1 MANANLVPYDLRVT
15 SGDLLTNPRAPPKIM
30 DPVVLFFLLGVV
42 AKLAKSDLKL
52 PEALYETLSIYLLLA
67 IGLKGGV
74 ELAKHPI
81 LTIAPQAFAAI
92 AMGATLPLLAYPVL
106 RFVGKLSN
114 VDSAA
119 IAAHYGSVSV
129 VTFAVGLAFVL
140 KRGVAYEEYMP
151 LFVALMEVPGI
162 VVGIVL
168 ARMMAKRELS
178 DSPGDI
184 RLGGS
189 TETRSGGSNGT
200 RWRMLAHEIFL
211 GKSVVLLV
219 GGLLIGW
226 FAGPQGIDPMRG
238 LFFDLFKGVLALFL
252 LEMGLVAAGRVADL
266 KRAGPFLIVFG
277 VAAPMVFS
285 VIGAT
290 VGYAVGLSLGGTT
303 LLAILAASA
312 SYIAAPAALRIAL
325 PEANPSLS
333 IGVALGITFPFNLTL
348 GIPLYFEIAK
358 RLHS

>member
-1 MANANLVPYDLRVT
+1 
-15 SGDLLTNPRAPPKIM
+15 M
-30 DPVVLFFLLGVV
+30 DPVVLFFLLGVI
-42 AKLAKSDLKL
+42 ARLAKSDLKL
-52 PEALYETLSIYLLLA
+52 PEQLYETLSIYLLLA

-74 ELAKHPI
+74 ELAKHP
-81 LTIAPQAFAAI
+81 LTLIAPQALAAVV
-92 AMGATLPLLAYPVL
+92 MGSLLPLLAYPVL

-114 VDSAA
+114 IDSAA

-129 VTFAVGLAFVL
+129 VTFAVGMAFVV
-140 KRGVAYEEYMP
+140 KQGVAYEEYMP

-162 VVGIVL
+162 VVGILL
-168 ARMMAKRELS
+168 ARLLANNIEQN
-178 DSPGDI
+178 
-184 RLGGS
+184 S
-189 TETRSGGSNGT
+189 TSKKT
-200 RWRMLAHEIFL
+200 RWGELAHEIFL

-226 FAGPQGIDPMRG
+226 IAGPTGIDPMRG

-252 LEMGLVAAGRVADL
+252 LEMGLVAASRVADL

-277 VAAPMVFS
+277 IVTPLVFS
-285 VIGAT
+285 IIGAA
-290 VGYAVGLSLGGTT
+290 VGTAIGLSLGGTT

-333 IGVALGITFPFNLTL
+333 IGVALGVTFPFNITL

>member
-1 MANANLVPYDLRVT
+1 MT
-15 SGDLLTNPRAPPKIM
+15 KPRPPPKFM

-168 ARMMAKRELS
+168 ARMLAKRELPESS
-178 DSPGDI
+178 DSPGDV

-189 TETRSGGSNGT
+189 TETRMGASNGT

-277 VAAPMVFS
+277 VAAPMAFS

-333 IGVALGITFPFNLTL
+333 IGVALGITFPFNLTF

-358 RLHS
+358 RLHA

>member
-1 MANANLVPYDLRVT
+1 M
-15 SGDLLTNPRAPPKIM
+15 
-30 DPVVLFFLLGVV
+30 
-42 AKLAKSDLKL
+42 KL

-81 LTIAPQAFAAI
+81 LTVAPQAFAAI
-92 AMGATLPLLAYPVL
+92 VMGATLPLLAYPVL

-168 ARMMAKRELS
+168 ARMLAKRELS
-178 DSPGDI
+178 EAAHGIQQGD
-184 RLGGS
+184 S
-189 TETRSGGSNGT
+189 TETQRSRSMVTRRSGSMVTLWSGSTGT
-200 RWRMLAHEIFL
+200 RWTELAHEIFL

-252 LEMGLVAAGRVADL
+252 LEMGLVAAARVADL

-277 VAAPMVFS
+277 VVTPMLFS

-290 VGYAVGLSLGGTT
+290 VGYAIGLSLGGTT

-358 RLHS
+358 RIHS